1 MEIITF
7 YRRETKMEITGVK
20 VRKAFDDGTM
30 RAIVS
35 VTFDDQIAVHDIKV
49 IYAGE
54 RYFIVMPS
62 RKVAENSF
70 RDIVHPINSDFRA
83 KLEKAVISAYFE
95 QKDALLEEARAAAA
109 AAEAENAAE

>member
-1 MEIITF
+1 MEIFNF

-54 RYFIVMPS
+54 RYFMFIPS
-62 RKVAENSF
+62 T
-70 RDIVHPINSDFRA
+70 PISVQSWKR
-83 KLEKAVISAYFE
+83 L
-95 QKDALLEEARAAAA
+95 
-109 AAEAENAAE
+109 